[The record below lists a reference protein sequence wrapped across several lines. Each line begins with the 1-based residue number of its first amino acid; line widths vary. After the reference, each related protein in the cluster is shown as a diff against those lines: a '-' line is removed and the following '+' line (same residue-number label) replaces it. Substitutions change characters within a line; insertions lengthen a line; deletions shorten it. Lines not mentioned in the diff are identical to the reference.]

1 MPPEKKKKQ
10 HRARQ
15 AGTKADKKQKKKD
28 TRSGKTKVKG
38 QNPKAFGRSS
48 AGITA
53 RIQQSRKAEIQ
64 ERKLH
69 APLIDRSYAAEEPPP
84 VVVGVVGPP
93 GVGKTTLI
101 KSLVKHYTRHN
112 LATVRGPINI
122 VSGKNRRL
130 TIVECGNDL
139 NSMMDVGKSA
149 DLILLMI
156 DGSFGFE
163 METFEFLNILQVM
176 LLRGD

>member
-1 MPPEKKKKQ
+1 MTE
-10 HRARQ
+10 
-15 AGTKADKKQKKKD
+15 
-28 TRSGKTKVKG
+28 
-38 QNPKAFGRSS
+38 
-48 AGITA
+48 
-53 RIQQSRKAEIQ
+53 
-64 ERKLH
+64 H
-69 APLIDRSYAAEEPPP
+69 AAPC
-84 VVVGVVGPP
+84 VQGPP

-112 LATVRGPINI
+112 LSQVRGPISI

-139 NSMMDVGKSA
+139 ASMMDVGKSA

-163 METFEFLNILQVM
+163 METFEFLNILQAHGFPKILGVLTHLDSFRDGKTLKKTKKRM
-176 LLRGD
+176 KSVSKRPLPVRCPCRARLPAPGAPVFGQTNAQ

>member
-1 MPPEKKKKQ
+1 MTK
-10 HRARQ
+10 RATLWQ
-15 AGTKADKKQKKKD
+15 
-28 TRSGKTKVKG
+28 
-38 QNPKAFGRSS
+38 
-48 AGITA
+48 
-53 RIQQSRKAEIQ
+53 
-64 ERKLH
+64 
-69 APLIDRSYAAEEPPP
+69 
-84 VVVGVVGPP
+84 GPP

-112 LATVRGPINI
+112 LSNVRGPINI

-139 NSMMDVGKSA
+139 ASMMDVGKSA

-163 METFEFLNILQVM
+163 METFEFLNILQAHGFPKILGVLTHLDSFRDGKTLKKTKKRM
-176 LLRGD
+176 KAVSVQAAAPCAGLAARGCLRLRRRRRLCQNQCPMRFLILELSDFEMTTKHFTLT